1 MHDDEVE
8 ALKNKKLK
16 EIQKQQQE
24 LLNGQI
30 EFQQK
35 LVQLENLA
43 KQFLTKEAT
52 SRYFNLKVAHPE
64 IAVKAI
70 SIIAQ
75 AVQTGQIKEKITDQ
89 QFRNLLIQIQ
99 EKKDFRIIK

>member
-1 MHDDEVE
+1 MHDDEIE
-8 ALKNKKLK
+8 ALKDKKLK
-16 EIQKQQQE
+16 ELQKQQQQS
-24 LLNGQI
+24 LNGQI

-35 LVQLENLA
+35 LTQLENMT
-43 KQFLTKEAT
+43 KRFLTKEAI
-52 SRYFNLKVAHPE
+52 SRYSNVKVAHPE

-75 AVQTGQIKEKITDQ
+75 AVQTNQLKEKITDQ
-89 QFRNLLIQIQ
+89 QFKNLLIQIQ